1 MGGHAH
7 HHCASSKEKSM
18 ATEPEVP
25 TGKLFVERLIHTSRE
40 KVFEAW
46 TNAKSASQWMRP
58 KGVTAVEAELDA
70 RAGGKWR
77 ILTKGAEGNCEITGE
92 YRVIEPL
99 CKLAFT
105 WMSRDT
111 DLLPTLVTVEL
122 NEDEM
127 EPGCHLALTHAGF
140 TSPEAVHKHCA
151 DWAIMLDK
159 LALFEKT
166 KRKRR
171 RKMARVSRSR

>member
-1 MGGHAH
+1 MGRHSH
-7 HHCASSKEKSM
+7 HDCASSKENSM
-18 ATEPEVP
+18 ATEPEAP

-46 TNAKSASQWMRP
+46 TNAKSISQWMRP
-58 KGVTAVEAELDA
+58 KGVTAVDAEIDA

-77 ILTKGAEGNCEITGE
+77 ILTKGDEGDCEITGE
-92 YRVIEPL
+92 YRVIEPP

-105 WMSRDT
+105 WTSRDT
-111 DLLPTLVTVEL
+111 DLLPTLVTMEL

-127 EPGCHLALTHAGF
+127 EPGCHLTLTHAGF
-140 TSPEAVHKHCA
+140 TSPEAVHKHGA
-151 DWAIMLDK
+151 AWGVMLDK

-171 RKMARVSRSR
+171 RKMARVSRSS

>member
-1 MGGHAH
+1 M
-7 HHCASSKEKSM
+7 AS
-18 ATEPEVP
+18 EPEIP

-46 TNAKSASQWMRP
+46 TNAKSISQWMRP
-58 KGVTAVEAELDA
+58 KGVTAVDAEIDA
-70 RAGGKWR
+70 RAGGELR
-77 ILTKGAEGNCEITGE
+77 MLTRGAEGDCEITGE
-92 YRVIEPL
+92 YRVIEPPG
-99 CKLAFT
+99 KLAFT
-105 WMSRDT
+105 WSSRNT
-111 DLLPTLVTVEL
+111 DLRPTLVTVEL

-127 EPGCHLALTHAGF
+127 EPGCHLTLTHAGF
-140 TSPEAVHKHCA
+140 TSPEAVHSHGA
-151 DWAIMLDK
+151 AWSVMLDN